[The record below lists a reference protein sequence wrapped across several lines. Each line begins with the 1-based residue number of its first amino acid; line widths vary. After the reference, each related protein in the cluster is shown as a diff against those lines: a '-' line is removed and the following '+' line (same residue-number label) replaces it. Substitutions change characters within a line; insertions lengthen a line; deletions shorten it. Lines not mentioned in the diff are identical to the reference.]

1 MTLTAEEIRQHHR
14 ALYERLATL
23 VPEEKSPRDPAALVA
38 FLRGELLPHAEEE
51 ERELYD
57 RIERV
62 IPPGQATL
70 TMRLDHEAIA
80 QYTRELEELAS
91 TLASASEAERAALEA
106 RFWQRARELAAIVRL
121 HLDKEE
127 RAYLP
132 LYERLHSETELDVRQ
147 IPPPQRH
154 PLIFSTFEAL
164 APGQAFVLV
173 NDHDPKPL
181 YYQFQAELAGQ
192 FTWEYLERGPEVW
205 RVRIGKAG

>member
-62 IPPGQATL
+62 IPPEQATL

-91 TLASASEAERAALEA
+91 TLASASAAERAALES

-132 LYERLHSETELDVRQ
+132 LYERLQSETELDVRQ

-154 PLIFSTFEAL
+154 PLIFGTFEAL

-205 RVRIGKAG
+205 RVRIGKAR